1 MSEGTKGKTGA
12 RQRLLAELD
21 QLEQE
26 RRALNLRDRQAVEE
40 WERKI
45 EVLRRKINA
54 FDPLRRRTP
63 NLLGGT
69 RQIGFP

>member
-1 MSEGTKGKTGA
+1 MSEDTKGKVA
-12 RQRLLAELD
+12 ERQRLLAELD

-54 FDPLRRRTP
+54 FHLT
-63 NLLGGT
+63 
-69 RQIGFP
+69 

>member
-1 MSEGTKGKTGA
+1 MSEGTKGKAAA
-12 RQRLLAELD
+12 RRRLLAELD

-54 FDPLRRRTP
+54 FDPT
-63 NLLGGT
+63 
-69 RQIGFP
+69 